1 MFRIKVL
8 YFTGALLT
16 TLAIISCGSN
26 ESAPQPGSGNLEGYD
41 VSAIS
46 GSDLSR
52 AVLMEGAIKR
62 QEGYTL
68 NGNKTGTWLTFQSD
82 GRIKMVESF
91 VNNQLDGVQLELDQ
105 RGQIVKKA
113 FYRAGELDG
122 PSSTYKF
129 GRPQEVIP
137 YSMGTVN
144 GTVQRFYVNGKKME
158 EIQFTNGKQDGFY
171 RHYNEQEQMDLEYV
185 YKDGEKVSGGMVDPS
200 QSN

>member
-1 MFRIKVL
+1 MTRIKVL
-8 YFTGALLT
+8 YFVSAILSIAL
-16 TLAIISCGSN
+16 IISCGSQA
-26 ESAPQPGSGNLEGYD
+26 SAPPAGSGNMEGYD
-41 VSAIS
+41 VSAIA
-46 GSDLSR
+46 GSEMSR
-52 AVLMEGAIKR
+52 AVKMEGELKR

-68 NGNKTGTWLTFQSD
+68 NGNKTGTWLTYHSD

-105 RGQIVKKA
+105 RGQIIKKA
-113 FYRAGELDG
+113 YYQSGQLDG

-129 GRPQEVIP
+129 GRPQEIIP
-137 YSMGTVN
+137 YRMGTVD

-158 EIQFTNGKQDGFY
+158 EIQFKSGKQDGYY

-185 YKDGEKVSGGMVDPS
+185 YKNGEKVSGGMVDPS